1 VTQEK
6 GGVAARDSSTL
17 IGIVCLQQ
25 MVKNRKP
32 PSKFELERWTIT
44 TIKKDMRLW
53 KTKENNYE
61 KCVHSAAKMIAVA
74 MKRSK
79 CNNKESEWNL
89 LQ

>member
-44 TIKKDMRLW
+44 TIKKDMRL
-53 KTKENNYE
+53 
-61 KCVHSAAKMIAVA
+61 
-74 MKRSK
+74 
-79 CNNKESEWNL
+79 
-89 LQ
+89 